1 MPLATREEEEECELS
16 RKWSVARE
24 WPRVDEVAKFAAHFG
39 RHLVLPERYT
49 RVAIIRDPGFRRSLG
64 RQAAKQRSP
73 LYRGIWWY
81 SSVAVRL
88 GAWSELSL
96 NLPGKPIKRC
106 GNIRKVNDGYDNAW
120 FCTREQRVLWIWLDA
135 FRLIYIPFR
144 NIFVRYICFFFKFY
158 KRTVYLLYT

>member
-1 MPLATREEEEECELS
+1 MRIVAEMERCTRM
-16 RKWSVARE
+16 VA
-24 WPRVDEVAKFAAHFG
+24 RVDEVAKFAARFG

-73 LYRGIWWY
+73 LYRWNMM
-81 SSVAVRL
+81 VFVRAP

-96 NLPGKPIKRC
+96 NLAGKPIKRC

-120 FCTREQRVLWIWLDA
+120 FCTREHRVLWIL
-135 FRLIYIPFR
+135 FRLIYRFVIYSWDIILASI
-144 NIFVRYICFFFKFY
+144 NVCIF
-158 KRTVYLLYT
+158 